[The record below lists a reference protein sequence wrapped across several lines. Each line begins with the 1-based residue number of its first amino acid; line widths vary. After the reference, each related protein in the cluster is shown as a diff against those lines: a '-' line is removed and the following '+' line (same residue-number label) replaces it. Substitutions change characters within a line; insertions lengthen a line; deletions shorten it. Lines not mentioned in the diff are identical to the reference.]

1 MQKYFKG
8 GHREHGRQAPGHLI
22 FMRRSRGGQ
31 TDVLSRRCYRGRQCT
46 RRNIHH
52 HNSPATFFPRQQSDP
67 ILLFTGRA
75 PKSYLRR
82 AIKSLSCSLV
92 LITLLDKIARVSETR
107 SQCSGVLILRGPA
120 LLTVELTL
128 LPNTFSS
135 VCLFYLNDVAT

>member
-22 FMRRSRGGQ
+22 FMRRSQGGQ